1 MAVLYWLHLPDEVDV
16 FTQGYVGVASDMTK
30 RLRCHKH
37 RFKNIWDKVVVK
49 QLVVSTLSYCF
60 DLEEK
65 LRPKRNIGWN
75 KSAGGLSNNVMV
87 GKENPN
93 FGKFGEQAPHFIGWY
108 ITPLGKFSRPEDAAK
123 LHNCD
128 LTTISRR
135 CKGRYVNGKFLAP
148 HQGYAFQQKV
158 AG

>member
-16 FTQGYVGVASDMTK
+16 FTQGYVGVASDIAR
-30 RLRCHKH
+30 RLKQHKH
-37 RFKNIWDKVVVK
+37 CFKNIWHKVVVN
-49 QLVVSTLSYCF
+49 QLVVSTQSYCF
-60 DLEEK
+60 DLEKK

-75 KSAGGLSNNVMV
+75 KAIGGYKNNAMI

-93 FGKFGEQAPHFIGWY
+93 FGKFGEQAPNFVGWY

-123 LHNCD
+123 LHNCA
-128 LTTISRR
+128 LSTIDRR
-135 CKGRYVNGKFLAP
+135 CKGRYANGKFLAP
-148 HQGYAFQQKV
+148 HQGYAFEQKV